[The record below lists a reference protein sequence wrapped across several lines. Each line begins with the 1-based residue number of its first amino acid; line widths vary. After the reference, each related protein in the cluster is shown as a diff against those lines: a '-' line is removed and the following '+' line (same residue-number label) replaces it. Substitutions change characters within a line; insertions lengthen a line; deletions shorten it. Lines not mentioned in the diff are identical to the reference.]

1 MKEVFKKDFY
11 NYKTLIIVLSFITL
25 SILSIKYSFFLYPL
39 SLITIIII
47 MSLVSFLNEVK
58 FIKEVYSYKN
68 GLKKFSYKPYIIS
81 TNELLDII
89 KTYGLA
95 LTYIKIKNIYAI
107 EVVKQEENYTCYIDE
122 KEINNL
128 DDFLKYNIDDT
139 QLSKTNKIT
148 ILAYNDGDPKDI
160 SLN

>member
-1 MKEVFKKDFY
+1 
-11 NYKTLIIVLSFITL
+11 
-25 SILSIKYSFFLYPL
+25 
-39 SLITIIII
+39 
-47 MSLVSFLNEVK
+47 MSLVSFLNEAK